1 MVQIHKTVEFYKAAE
16 SILCNFYREK
26 SFVFLQ
32 KTIETWG
39 SVWYSK
45 KEIWLKF
52 ANLHFL
58 ALD

>member
-1 MVQIHKTVEFYKAAE
+1 MVQIHKTVEFYKAVE

-32 KTIETWG
+32 KTIETRG

-52 ANLHFL
+52 ANLHF
-58 ALD
+58 